1 MATDA
6 ILDSSIIVALVTPEK
21 YSGWARRKIEN
32 YEYFHALDLSFYE
45 VANSI
50 EYKVPKELDTK
61 DAIEILRK
69 AEKMMNLFTVHT
81 FSESTTDLLKK
92 ALELKITTY
101 DAAFL
106 SLSDKLKMPFLTLD
120 IKLAKKLEHTKYYE
134 LVECP
139 NEASI

>member
-6 ILDSSIIVALVTPEK
+6 ILDSSIIIALVTPER
-21 YSGWARRKIEN
+21 YSEWARRKIRN

-45 VANSI
+45 VANAI

-61 DAIEILRK
+61 DAIEIFRK
-69 AEKMMNLFTVHT
+69 AEKMMNLYTVHS
-81 FSESTTDLLKK
+81 FSEATTDLTKK
-92 ALELKITTY
+92 ALDLKITAY

-134 LVECP
+134 LIECP
-139 NEASI
+139 HETSI

>member
-6 ILDSSIIVALVTPEK
+6 ILDSSTIVALVAPER
-21 YSGWARRKIEN
+21 YSEWARSKIRN
-32 YEYFHALDLSFYE
+32 YEYFHALDSSFYE
-45 VANSI
+45 VANAI

-61 DAIEILRK
+61 DAIEIFRK

-92 ALELKITTY
+92 ALELKITAY

-134 LVECP
+134 LIEYP
-139 NEASI
+139 NGTF